1 MNTCNLLHDNLFA
14 YTEDQLPVA
23 TKELLDNHIAGCGQC
38 AHVLSEFKSVM
49 ILMDKQKNVE
59 IRPFAETRILQGIES
74 KLEAR
79 QTIKASFFEKILQ
92 PAIISF
98 AVVAAILIGLFI
110 GYKGVTSRQNL
121 DQQMTESV
129 RTDLNIPD
137 MVYEESFTFTE

>member
-14 YTEDQLPVA
+14 YMECQLPAA
-23 TKELLDNHIAGCGQC
+23 TKELLDGHIAGCRKC

-49 ILMDKQKNVE
+49 ILMEEQKNVE
-59 IRPFAETRILQGIES
+59 PLPFAETRILQGIES
-74 KLEAR
+74 KLEVR
-79 QTIKASFFEKILQ
+79 QTIKTSFFGKILQ

-98 AVVAAILIGLFI
+98 ALVAAILIGLFI
-110 GYKGVTSRQNL
+110 GYEGVMYRQNL

-137 MVYEESFTFTE
+137 MIYEESFTFTE